1 MPFLRRANVAW
12 VHFEAEN
19 KNMTD
24 KDNSERLSIRKFENG
39 LTVRELKELIND
51 WPETDKYGEDCE
63 VWIETGKNLSSQVTL
78 VSPLNMRNENGIVCA
93 DIILK

>member
-1 MPFLRRANVAW
+1 VAR

-24 KDNSERLSIRKFENG
+24 KDNSERLYIRKFENG
-39 LTVRELKELIND
+39 LTVKELKELIKD
-51 WPETDKYGEDCE
+51 WPETDEHGEDCE
-63 VWIETGKNLSSQVTL
+63 VWIETGSNLSSPVTI
-78 VSPLNMRNENGIVCA
+78 VSPLNMRNENGIVSA